1 MSMKLET
8 KKIEKI
14 FGRKTIPFIS
24 VLGVDTAS
32 RTGWCRATTDPENIL
47 LEYGF
52 IDVKTPERHQKYDQY
67 LNAFGSLIH
76 DEDIVIIEES
86 FYGKNVK
93 TFQLLSRL
101 GAFIYALAYLKGIKD
116 KQFMLATT
124 ARRIL
129 GFKGN
134 LKKEIIQQQFSEKV
148 HLTTDDNDIID
159 AIILAFCGILEPM
172 QLVEKQKIKKVKKI
186 KDEFRRKKNIVF

>member
-1 MSMKLET
+1 MGMTLET

-14 FGRKTIPFIS
+14 FGRPIIPFIS

-32 RTGWCRATTDPENIL
+32 RTGWCRAITDPDKIEL
-47 LEYGF
+47 DYGF
-52 IDVKTPERHQKYDQY
+52 ISVHTTEQHHKYDQY
-67 LNAFGSLIH
+67 INAFDSIINEG
-76 DEDIVIIEES
+76 DIVIIEES

-101 GAFIYALAYLKGIKD
+101 GAFIYMLAHQKRIED
-116 KQFMLATT
+116 KKFMLATT

-134 LKKEIIQQQFSEKV
+134 LKKEIFQKEFIERVK
-148 HLTTDDNDIID
+148 LNTDDNDIVD
-159 AIILAFCGILEPM
+159 AIALAFCGILEPIV
-172 QLVEKQKIKKVKKI
+172 LEQKIKIKKERVKK
-186 KDEFRRKKNIVF
+186 EFKRKKDIVF